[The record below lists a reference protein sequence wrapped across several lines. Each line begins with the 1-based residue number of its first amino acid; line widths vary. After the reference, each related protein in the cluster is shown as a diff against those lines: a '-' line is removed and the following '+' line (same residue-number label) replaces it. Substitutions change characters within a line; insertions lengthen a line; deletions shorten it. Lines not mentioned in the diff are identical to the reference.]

1 MSLRSKVVVL
11 LAVLIAIH
19 SGIDFGIQRFVVLPQ
34 FDILEEKSA
43 ESNAGRSVDVIE
55 REIGQTDAFAGE
67 LASSST
73 IGRILTRRQDVFI
86 DTELLDLGLEKAG
99 VDYIYLLDREGKE
112 VWNKF
117 YTSNRPGPA
126 TEGVSRKKPWIGSIP
141 PIDGFDGD
149 PTCSGIIRSG
159 KGLQIITLRP
169 IPVEEAENSE
179 AAPRGSEAAPR
190 GSEAA
195 PRGSEAEPRGFLVMG
210 KFLDDELVKRL
221 NDQSRLNFRVWPY
234 HGPAVPNDPQSLD
247 TPAAKTS
254 YMIQESSD
262 DTLFVSTFF
271 PDIVGEP
278 GLVIEVEVPRKI
290 TNMGV
295 KAMNI
300 AQLLITAAGVL
311 ILFVFMFIMER
322 TLIARVER
330 LNHDVNSIG
339 ASDDLSRR
347 VSEDGK
353 DELKNLASAI
363 NRMLEGLQMSR
374 EALVRDNKVRRRTE
388 VRLELANSK
397 LETINQRLAE
407 AIKRAN
413 RMAAEADAAN
423 VAKSDFLARMSHEIR
438 TPFNGVIGMAELA
451 LDTDLTDEQR
461 EYLEAVRVS
470 AYSLL
475 AILND
480 ILDISKIE
488 AGKLELESIKFDL
501 RRCVEDVGELMAVK
515 AQEKGLELAVLFHQN
530 LPTWVKGDP
539 GRLRQVLVN
548 LVGNAIKFTSQGEVV
563 VHSRVLEMT
572 DDLATIQ
579 IEVKDSGI
587 GIPEES
593 IDRLFKS
600 FSQVDGSITRKFGGT
615 GLGLVISQQ
624 LIEAM
629 GGRIGVESV
638 ENEGTAFTFTLPF
651 PLESAPA
658 GETQTSTEVDLADLR
673 ILIADGRNT
682 NRCVF
687 REHLKGFSCE
697 TVEAK
702 SGKEVLAKLREA
714 SVEDNPF
721 QIALLD
727 FSMPGMDDGKLARR
741 INADES
747 IRETRLIVVTSIPQ
761 RGDAAKM
768 IDLGID
774 GYLTKPVKQSVLCKT
789 IAKVLEPR
797 GETGPNKERRLVTRH
812 TVKEDAATTD
822 RGRVLLVEDNAVN
835 QRLAYRMLEKAG
847 YRCDL
852 AANGKEAV
860 EAVKRT
866 AYDVILMD
874 CRMPEMDGY
883 TATAEIRK
891 GEGRGERTPIIAM
904 TAEAMKGSKER
915 CIEAGMDDYIAKP
928 VSAPILY
935 EKIEEYLGKRT
946 EEPEPVLKA

>member
-1 MSLRSKVVVL
+1 MSLRTKVVVL

-19 SGIDFGIQRFVVLPQ
+19 SGIDFGIQRYVVLPQ

-43 ESNAGRSVDVIE
+43 ESNAGRSADVIE
-55 REIGQTDAFAGE
+55 KEIRQTEAFAERLAKSDSIGQ
-67 LASSST
+67 
-73 IGRILTRRQDVFI
+73 ILTGQKEKGYESELLEIALEEQGIDYTFLFDHDGNEVWRRLYSQSRYEGISDGDPQDV
-86 DTELLDLGLEKAG
+86 
-99 VDYIYLLDREGKE
+99 
-112 VWNKF
+112 
-117 YTSNRPGPA
+117 
-126 TEGVSRKKPWIGSIP
+126 PWIGSSP
-141 PIDGFDGD
+141 SLDGFGADRLY
-149 PTCSGIIRSG
+149 SGIIRTG
-159 KGLQIITLRP
+159 KGPQIIAVRP
-169 IPVEEAENSE
+169 VRALDTDDEEADL
-179 AAPRGSEAAPR
+179 
-190 GSEAA
+190 
-195 PRGSEAEPRGFLVMG
+195 RGFFLVG
-210 KFLDDELVKRL
+210 KFLDDTLVKRL

-234 HGPAVPNDPQSLD
+234 PGPAVPNDPQSFD
-247 TPAAKTS
+247 TPAARTS
-254 YMIQESSD
+254 YMIRESND
-262 DTLFVSTFF
+262 DILYISTFF
-271 PDIVGEP
+271 PDIAGEP

-290 TNMGV
+290 TDMGI

-300 AQLLITAAGVL
+300 AQVLITAAGVL

-353 DELKNLASAI
+353 DEIKNLASAI

-388 VRLELANSK
+388 VRLESANSK

-413 RMAAEADAAN
+413 KMAAEAEAAN

-451 LDTDLTDEQR
+451 LDTDLTEEQR

-539 GRLRQVLVN
+539 GRVRQVLVN

-563 VHSRVLEMT
+563 VHSRVQKMT
-572 DDLATIQ
+572 DEVATIQ

-593 IDRLFKS
+593 IDRLFKP

-629 GGRIGVESV
+629 GGKITVESI
-638 ENEGTAFTFTLPF
+638 EGEGTTFTFTLPF
-651 PLESAPA
+651 PLESAPT
-658 GETQTSTEVDLADLR
+658 GEVQPTTEVDLTDLR

-697 TVEAK
+697 TEEAK
-702 SGKEVLAKLREA
+702 SGNEVIAKLREA
-714 SVEDNPF
+714 SAADKPF

-747 IRETRLIVVTSIPQ
+747 IRDTRLIVVTSIPQ

-789 IAKVLEPR
+789 IAKVLEPHDN
-797 GETGPNKERRLVTRH
+797 TDPNKERRLVTRH
-812 TVKEDAATTD
+812 TVKEEAAATD

-847 YRCDL
+847 YKCDL
-852 AANGKEAV
+852 AANGREAV
-860 EAVKRT
+860 EAVGRT

-891 GEGRGERTPIIAM
+891 GEGSGERTPIIAM

-935 EKIEEYLGKRT
+935 EKIDKYLGKRT
-946 EEPEPVLKA
+946 EEPEPVLNA